1 MTNRL
6 LNNILSQKEKLGA
19 FILVF
24 LGFVFLSAV
33 YTDLFFSPNSHLMN
47 VKGDGLKN
55 YFTFIYHIDHDT
67 ATNFF
72 EGMNFPNK
80 ELHLFTD
87 GFYPLAAFLRLFPEG
102 SYLRTHSIGVFNSV
116 ILVSFIPALLF
127 LYWSFVRLKIT
138 IPLSV
143 FGALVIGMMAP
154 QWFRLSG
161 HYSLALQFVIPFL
174 IWMNLK
180 WVSQPKRDY
189 KLLIFSFILVLFVV
203 LSHPYLG
210 VISLIFTFLYQALY
224 FLLKRD
230 KRNWIDVVLPIVSV
244 LLPIVVFQVM
254 VAVLDFGLERPSN
267 PFGLYQYMANFRTVF
282 IPKMG
287 QLLFTYKEVFN
298 VDGMVEEGY
307 AFVGTF
313 TNFILLFLIFKNF
326 RRFVK
331 KPKWPFK
338 RQGINVNVQVIVVV
352 GLLFLFVSF
361 CWLHLILGKDIVQ
374 LFGPLKQIRAL
385 GRFAWVFYYSAFV
398 LAVYVLN
405 SLWRYWRINKQLWF
419 GVPVLV
425 LAAVLYTYDVA
436 DIHKYNSR
444 VVAENK
450 NLFDKNSDA
459 WETREVL
466 EVLSKID
473 VSQYSSILPLPYFYL
488 GSEYIG
494 TSGNQ
499 DLSMKYSYLLGYFSG
514 LKNIGSCMSR
524 TPIKYVKEHFS
535 LFSPSYYPKTDYD
548 KQFVGDKVLVLFSN
562 ESCKEEELAILEKCK
577 TVYEGDGFDLKELKW
592 SELLSYNPQ
601 KVVDSYKE
609 IKNTLSYKN
618 GYLVNDPSL
627 YFKVENFD
635 KEQIE
640 LPSMEGGGAF
650 VVKGGKDYGILS
662 HLEAS
667 DGFVTGRTYEVSF
680 WYYNDYDETRQFFL
694 LEQKMKDGTV
704 VGWNDLT
711 SFPSSYYVNGDWT
724 RVSQK
729 FVFTDNVESINIVIS
744 NDRYNPLILDELLI
758 KDVELDVYKTLN
770 DTTLF
775 KNNHRIESKEVLHVD
790 DHKIEKTIFK
800 QDFNGEE
807 ELPWSFKLG
816 VKGDEGNKFV
826 EVGEG
831 DVYSMNFFGKVS
843 ELDIVNTQKV
853 QVIAKIK
860 GVGQQLKETKVALEF
875 KRKDGGSKLS
885 YQSIVLP
892 DASSQDF
899 QDVNIS
905 FTVDNSVS
913 IGDDVLIYIYN
924 PKKDV
929 FAIDEIQFSFER
941 DVLIIE

>member
-1 MTNRL
+1 MINRL
-6 LNNILSQKEKLGA
+6 LNNILSKKEAVGV
-19 FILVF
+19 FVLVF
-24 LGFVFLSAV
+24 LGFVFLSV
-33 YTDLFFSPNSHLMN
+33 IYTDLFFSPNSHLMN
-47 VKGDGLKN
+47 IKGDGLKN

-67 ATNFF
+67 TTNFF

-87 GFYPLAAFLRLFPEG
+87 GFYPLAAFLRLFPET
-102 SYLRTHSIGVFNSV
+102 SYLRTHSIGIFNSV

-127 LYWSFVRLKIT
+127 MYWSFVRLKIA

-143 FGALVIGMMAP
+143 IGALVIGMMSP

-189 KLLIFSFILVLFVV
+189 KLLIFSFLLVLFVV

-224 FLLKRD
+224 VLLKRD
-230 KRNWIDVVLPIVSV
+230 KRNWIDVILPIVSV

-267 PFGLYQYMANFRTVF
+267 PYGLYQYMANFRTVF

-287 QLLFTYKEVFN
+287 QLLFTYKEIFN
-298 VDGMVEEGY
+298 VEGMIEEGY

-313 TNFILLFLIFKNF
+313 TNFTLLFLIFKNF

-338 RQGINVNVQVIVVV
+338 RKVVNVNVQIIIVV

-425 LAAVLYTYDVA
+425 LAAILYTYDVA

-535 LFSPSYYPKTDYD
+535 LFSPSYYPKADYD
-548 KQFVGDKVLVLFSN
+548 KQFMGDKVLVLFSK
-562 ESCKEEELAILEKCK
+562 ESCKEEELAVLEKCK
-577 TVYEGDGFDLKELKW
+577 TIYEGEGFDLKELTW
-592 SELLSYNPQ
+592 GELLSYNPQ
-601 KVVDSYKE
+601 EIVDSFIENK
-609 IKNTLSYKN
+609 KSFSYKQ
-618 GYLVNDPSL
+618 GYVVSDPSL
-627 YFKVENFD
+627 YFKVEHFD
-635 KEQIE
+635 EEQIE

-650 VVKGGKDYGILS
+650 VVKGGKNFGVLS
-662 HLEAS
+662 HLEAT
-667 DGFVTGRTYEVSF
+667 DGFVPGREYEVSF
-680 WYYNDYDETRQFFL
+680 WYYNNYNETRQFFL
-694 LEQKMKDGTV
+694 LVQKMKDGSV
-704 VGWNDLT
+704 IGWDDLT
-711 SFPSSYYVNGDWT
+711 DFPSSYYINRDWT

-729 FVFTDNVESINIVIS
+729 FVFSDNVESINIVIS
-744 NDRYNPLILDELLI
+744 NDRFNPLILDELLI
-758 KDVELDVYKTLN
+758 RDSALDVYKTLG
-770 DTTLF
+770 DKTLYQ
-775 KNNHRIESKEVLHVD
+775 NNHRIESKEVLPVENY
-790 DHKIEKTIFK
+790 KVEKVIFK
-800 QDFNGEE
+800 QDFSGEE
-807 ELPWSFKLG
+807 ELLWSYKLE
-816 VKGDEGNKFV
+816 VQTNEGGKFV
-826 EVGEG
+826 EVGAG
-831 DVYSMNFFGKVS
+831 NVYSMNFMGNVS
-843 ELDIVNTQKV
+843 ELGIAKTQKV
-853 QVIAKIK
+853 QVKAIIK
-860 GVGQQLKETKVALEF
+860 GVGRQLQETKLALEF
-875 KRKDGGSKLS
+875 KRKDGEGKLS
-885 YQSIVLP
+885 YQPVLLP
-892 DASSQDF
+892 IESGLDF
-899 QDVNIS
+899 QEVTLSYN
-905 FTVDNSVS
+905 VYYNVS
-913 IGDDVLIYIYN
+913 KEDEVLMYLYN
-924 PKKDV
+924 PKGDV
-929 FAIDEIQFSFER
+929 FSIANIQLSFER
-941 DVLIIE
+941 DVLIAE